1 LNLSL
6 KALVLFNTVPLFAH
20 SQYNKRTSFSHFRDK
35 KIILPK
41 GTILKPKVH
50 GEKQNGKSIF
60 MSSHMFE
67 EVETFKI
74 EFLKASDFESMRK
87 EVFTLNELRP
97 ENNQIILDIDDA
109 QINELLLALSKRRIK
124 FISEVRHDL
133 EEYFMG
139 FYNGGEIDDQ

>member
-1 LNLSL
+1 
-6 KALVLFNTVPLFAH
+6 
-20 SQYNKRTSFSHFRDK
+20 
-35 KIILPK
+35 
-41 GTILKPKVH
+41 
-50 GEKQNGKSIF
+50 